1 MFKFQAKKRKK
12 SGFTIVEL
20 LIVIAVIG
28 ILATI
33 TVIGYGSW
41 RHSTLSAAVKS
52 DLSGVISAMEDY
64 RTFNNGYPTTL
75 PTTFTPSNGT
85 ALTIDPSSST
95 TAYCINGASNDD
107 ASIKFYVTST
117 KKAQGAI
124 EGTCADLNNGTL
136 PGVPVNLA
144 STAVGGITISLSW
157 NAGAGGTVATYTA
170 QCASDTAYIQNF
182 GYITVS
188 STSGTVSGLAGSSTY
203 YCRILATNASGSSPW
218 SDSITVN
225 TNANGCSDTGQYGTY
240 PACYPYNSL
249 PIATSIEGYWTSAP
263 QGFLLEDG
271 SAVSRTTYSDLFAAI
286 GTTYGAGNG
295 STTFNLPDSSGRAAV
310 NLSPSDAEFNTIGE
324 KSGEKVHT
332 VSIAEMP
339 SHTHIQ
345 DPHNHIQNAHNHT
358 QNAHNHA
365 PGNLPYFATFGS
377 GANSGRQTL
386 LSGGSWWV
394 LTSTDLAD
402 IYLATTTASTTATNN
417 ATTATNQAT
426 TATNQYTGGGGAHN
440 TIQPSIVKKFAIKYQ
455 PSSGSDSS
463 IVPATS
469 ISGYFSS
476 IPSGYLLEDGSA
488 VSRTT
493 YSDLFAAI
501 GTTYGA
507 GNGSTTFNLPDS
519 RGRVAVNLS
528 PSDAEFNTM
537 GEKYGEKAHTIS
549 IAEMPSHTHI
559 QDPHNHIQ
567 DPHNHTQ
574 NAHSHAPGWG
584 SQFSTFGSG
593 SGRQTLNSGGSWWV
607 LTSTDLADVSSAA
620 TTADTTATN
629 NATTAT
635 NNATT
640 ATNQYTGGG
649 GAHNT
654 IQPSIVK
661 MFVIKY
667 TPVVAVSDN
676 IAKATSIEGY
686 WTSAPQGFLLE
697 DGLAVSR
704 TTYAG
709 LFAVIGTTYG
719 AGNGSTTFNLPDSRG
734 RVAVN
739 LSSSDAEFNTMG
751 EKYGEK
757 AHILS
762 IAEMPSHTHIQD
774 PHNHTQNAHNHTQN
788 PHNHAPSGMP
798 YFSAFNS
805 GVNLSRQTLSSG
817 GSWWV
822 LTSTNL
828 ADISSTSATASTT
841 ATNNATTA
849 TNQATTATNQYTGGG
864 LAHNNIQPS
873 IVKMFAI
880 KY

>member
-263 QGFLLEDG
+263 QGF
-271 SAVSRTTYSDLFAAI
+271 
-286 GTTYGAGNG
+286 
-295 STTFNLPDSSGRAAV
+295 
-310 NLSPSDAEFNTIGE
+310 
-324 KSGEKVHT
+324 
-332 VSIAEMP
+332 
-339 SHTHIQ
+339 
-345 DPHNHIQNAHNHT
+345 
-358 QNAHNHA
+358 
-365 PGNLPYFATFGS
+365 
-377 GANSGRQTL
+377 
-386 LSGGSWWV
+386 
-394 LTSTDLAD
+394 
-402 IYLATTTASTTATNN
+402 
-417 ATTATNQAT
+417 
-426 TATNQYTGGGGAHN
+426 
-440 TIQPSIVKKFAIKYQ
+440 
-455 PSSGSDSS
+455 
-463 IVPATS
+463 
-469 ISGYFSS
+469 
-476 IPSGYLLEDGSA
+476 LLEDGSA